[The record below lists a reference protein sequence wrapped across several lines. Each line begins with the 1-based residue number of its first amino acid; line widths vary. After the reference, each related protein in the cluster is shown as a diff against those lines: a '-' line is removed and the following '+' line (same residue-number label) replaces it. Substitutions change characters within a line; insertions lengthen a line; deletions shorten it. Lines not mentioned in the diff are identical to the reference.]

1 MDITTVHLQKYVSSI
16 FSYCSVIWVVLSK
29 NFIVPSISQGEPTH
43 LLESVNL
50 NLYLSQI
57 PWTLELGHA
66 FERFSLP
73 AYLDWLDQHN
83 FDNIHFKIDQLP
95 EFVLIYLKDK
105 VSSLCSQNQVS
116 AAASH
121 VDQGQSNLYHHH
133 LLCYQEHLM
142 SSINNSPTRVKLAL
156 MSTVWFVLQEPFAS
170 LWRSSKLASWEK
182 LCATLF
188 GISAQEFHW
197 DEGLRRSDY
206 KRKRMCHPTEYKY
219 ARQPKDYDARQPG
232 NYYADYSNLMYG
244 NLATTKRL
252 IPEPILSLRLAHVV
266 LACIRYLH
274 RQDSNTLLM
283 QHHPLTWAM
292 KSKLSPWLW
301 RRRMRVTS
309 MRCRQPA
316 CLHCDRLQYSFPQS
330 LQQSR
335 QVFYSKAIRSEY
347 FYREKET
354 FYIWTLDLLYLTL
367 CEAMKSDDLTKAL
380 SKPFIPSVASLLFPR
395 QVKRVREA
403 VEAYLEKVS
412 QRASHLKTPA
422 DVPLR

>member
-1 MDITTVHLQKYVSSI
+1 VSSI
-16 FSYCSVIWVVLSK
+16 FSYLNVIWVVLSK
-29 NFIVPSISQGEPTH
+29 NFIVPGISQEH
-43 LLESVNL
+43 SADLLVNL
-50 NLYLSQI
+50 DLNLHLRKM

-66 FERFSLP
+66 LERFSLP
-73 AYLDWLDQHN
+73 TYLDWLDQHN
-83 FDNIHFKIDQLP
+83 LDDIYFKIDQLP
-95 EFVLIYLKDK
+95 ECVLIYLKDK
-105 VSSLCSQNQVS
+105 VSNLCSQNQVS

-133 LLCYQEHLM
+133 LLCYQQHLM
-142 SSINNSPTRVKLAL
+142 SSINDNNPPTRVKFDL

-170 LWRSSKLASWEK
+170 LWRSSEPGSWKK

-188 GISAQEFHW
+188 GFSAKELQW
-197 DEGLRRSDY
+197 DEDLLHHHQHD
-206 KRKRMCHPTEYKY
+206 RMSHPKKYKY
-219 ARQPKDYDARQPG
+219 VRQLLKDYHACQPED
-232 NYYADYSNLMYG
+232 YYADYPNLMYG
-244 NLATTKRL
+244 DLATTKRVV
-252 IPEPILSLRLAHVV
+252 PEPILSLRLAHVMI
-266 LACIRYLH
+266 ACIQYLH
-274 RQDSNTLLM
+274 HQDSNTLLM
-283 QHHPLTWAM
+283 QHHLLTWAM
-292 KSKLSPWLW
+292 KSKRSPWLW

-309 MRCRQPA
+309 MRCRQPT

-335 QVFYSKAIRSEY
+335 QIFYSKAIRSED

-412 QRASHLKTPA
+412 QRAPFLKTPA